1 MSDAGELLLVL
12 YEHMREAAPGAAG
25 ASVDVAFGL
34 RVGEGVRC
42 GACGK
47 ETQSAHYTQVCPSVS
62 LVRLPGPLGRMRNL
76 RAAPQ
81 GGLWEEAAARGD
93 SSLQRAALPP
103 AIAPLLLHSV
113 MPPLST
119 HPCCATLFTRSLSSL
134 HAPSPYHGTTIN
146 TPTRCLS
153 SLPAC
158 LPACRSTSS
167 TPLLPRCAAACAQA
181 ATPALAPACAA

>member
-1 MSDAGELLLVL
+1 MPASCCWCCTNTCGRRRPA
-12 YEHMREAAPGAAG
+12 RPAPAWTSPLGCG
-25 ASVDVAFGL
+25 
-34 RVGEGVRC
+34 VGEGVRC

-103 AIAPLLLHSV
+103 AIATPAASLGDATA
-113 MPPLST
+113 LST

-134 HAPSPYHGTTIN
+134 PAPSPYHGTTIN